1 MSALDRKEPFR
12 RGRSLHRV
20 SRQGL
25 GDRLT
30 RAANWLIFQGWP
42 RVRRWLWLLHRV
54 ALVVALVL
62 SLLALLVTVCQH
74 GLSDRPRDVGADPW
88 TTRVWAADRMGGVTI
103 RANTGRVL
111 PDHGP
116 PRRSGRLR
124 LVVLVFLAV
133 LALASTGMLVL
144 TLRSHPINGA
154 PTDAAGAGPR
164 SARLP

>member
-1 MSALDRKEPFR
+1 MSGLGHEEPFR
-12 RGRSLHRV
+12 RGSPLHRV
-20 SRQGL
+20 SCHGL

-62 SLLALLVTVCQH
+62 SLLALVVTVCPH
-74 GLSDRPRDVGADPW
+74 GLGDRPRDVGGDPW

-116 PRRSGRLR
+116 PRRFGRLR

-133 LALASTGMLVL
+133 LALAGTGMLIL

-154 PTDAAGAGPR
+154 LTVGAGAGR
-164 SARLP
+164 RAARLP